1 MYFIGSMSIVSTI
14 VVIYNGLFQSTVV
27 DQSIYHPWLL
37 VLVPV
42 IGALVLCIATRLTKI
57 IWRYVYQYI
66 RYNVAKVYLGF
77 NNFLT
82 CIK

>member
-1 MYFIGSMSIVSTI
+1 MSIVSTI